1 MPREKEDY
9 RTILEDILTA
19 TGGKR
24 MLTIED
30 VIRYTGLGR
39 KTVKKRYMPEGG
51 PINACV
57 LARRMCP

>member
-9 RTILEDILTA
+9 RAILEDILTA

-24 MLTIED
+24 MITIED
-30 VIRYTGLGR
+30 AARYLGISR
-39 KTVKKRYMPEGG
+39 KTVKKRYMPEDG

-57 LARRMCP
+57 LARRLCP

>member
-9 RTILEDILTA
+9 RAILEDILAT

-30 VIRYTGLGR
+30 AMKYLGLSR

-57 LARRMCP
+57 LARRLCP

>member
-9 RTILEDILTA
+9 HAILEDILAA

-30 VIRYTGLGR
+30 AMKYLGLSR

-57 LARRMCP
+57 LARRLCP